1 MQTPPFE
8 IHSNPFFLAAMNGA
22 AADTH
27 VSAVILDMDGT
38 LLNTEV
44 LTKDVLKDLLVR
56 YGKEVDYKKEGM
68 RLGVTHKESRL
79 AIIKDYDLPI
89 TPEQFT
95 EEIMPMYREKWLLAQ
110 ALPGANRL
118 IKHLHSK
125 KVPFALASNSMT
137 KNVEAKVSHQP
148 GWSKYFSIVLGSDQ
162 VKSGKPS
169 PDIFLEA
176 ANRMGVNAACC
187 LVIEDSLTGVKA
199 GKAAGMKVVAV
210 PSLPSESDNFSV
222 ADMVLH
228 SLLELQPE
236 VWGLPP
242 FEDWVNGAL
251 PIEPIHFRGLYRN
264 GLLHE
269 FTGDGASGLPDQV
282 FGAYFGWAKD
292 ESSKI
297 LKILMSVKWDG
308 DCCSIKRVINVYLI
322 DGSNEATSDQKMQI
336 MLVGYIGGQSN
347 KGNSASEKEILEENK
362 VIASTALDSSAF
374 TNHSSIQSFF

>member
-1 MQTPPFE
+1 
-8 IHSNPFFLAAMNGA
+8 MNGA
-22 AADTH
+22 AAESH

-44 LTKDVLKDLLVR
+44 LTKDVLKDLLAR
-56 YGKEVDYKKEGM
+56 YGKAVDYKKEGM
-68 RLGVTHKESRL
+68 RLGMTHNESRI
-79 AIIKDYDLPI
+79 AIIKDYNLPI

-118 IKHLHSK
+118 IKHLRKK

-148 GWSKYFSIVLGSDQ
+148 GWSEYFSIVLGSDQ

-176 ANRMGVNAACC
+176 AKRMGVNAACC
-187 LVIEDSLTGVKA
+187 LVVEDSLIGVKA

-210 PSLPSESDNFSV
+210 PSLPSESDQFSV

-251 PIEPIHFRGLYRN
+251 PIEPIYFRGLYKN
-264 GLLHE
+264 GHLYE
-269 FTGDGASGLPDQV
+269 IAGDGASGLPDQV
-282 FGAYFGWAKD
+282 FGIYFGWAKD

-297 LKILMSVKWDG
+297 FKILMSVNWDR
-308 DCCSIKRVINVYLI
+308 DCCSIKKIIVINQVGASFQHVCLI
-322 DGSNEATSDQKMQI
+322 DGSNEATGNQKLQI

-347 KGNSASEKEILEENK
+347 KENSSSEKEILEEDK
-362 VIASTALDSSAF
+362 IIARTALDSSAF
-374 TNHSSIQSFF
+374 TSHSSTRSFF